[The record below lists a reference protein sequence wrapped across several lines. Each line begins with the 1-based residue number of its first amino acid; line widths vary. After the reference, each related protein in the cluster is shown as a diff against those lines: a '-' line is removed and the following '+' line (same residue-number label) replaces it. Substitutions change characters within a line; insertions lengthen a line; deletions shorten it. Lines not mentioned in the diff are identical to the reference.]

1 MTRPVT
7 PVRAASVLPVDG
19 KTLDAQLSPP
29 RTGRRARWSLTGIFG
44 GVLVAFWLFIAV
56 FGAWLTPYDPGAL
69 GDSAVLAGYSQAHLL
84 GTDYLG
90 RDVLSRILD
99 GARFTVGLALVAAVL
114 SCVLGTGLGL
124 LAALSGR
131 WVDEPLSR
139 LIDALISLPSK
150 MLALVMVSAFG
161 SSVPLLIVMAVVGY
175 APGCYRIAR
184 SLAMNLTELE
194 YVQVARTRGEGR
206 FYIALREMLP
216 NMRLPLLTDLGLR
229 FVYIVLLL
237 SGMSFLGLGV
247 QPPNADL
254 GSLVR
259 ENIGGLADGAP
270 AVLMPA
276 LAIGTLTVGVNLLID
291 RFGARRRGGR

>member
-1 MTRPVT
+1 MTRSVT
-7 PVRAASVLPVDG
+7 PGRAAPVLPVDG
-19 KTLDAQLSPP
+19 KTLDTQLSPA
-29 RTGRRARWSLTGIFG
+29 RTRRRARWSPTAIIG
-44 GVLVAFWLFIAV
+44 GLLVAFWLFIAL
-56 FGAWLTPYDPGAL
+56 FGVWLAPYDPSAL
-69 GDSAVLAGYSQAHLL
+69 GGAVLSGYSAAHPL

-99 GARFTVGLALVAAVL
+99 GARFTVGLALIAAVL
-114 SCVLGTGLGL
+114 ACALGSGLGL

-139 LIDALISLPSK
+139 LIDALISMPSK
-150 MLALVMVSAFG
+150 ITALVMVSAFG

-175 APGCYRIAR
+175 TPGCYRIAR

-206 FYIALREMLP
+206 LYIAVVEMLP

-291 RFGARRRGGR
+291 RFGARRRGAR

>member
-1 MTRPVT
+1 MTRSVT
-7 PVRAASVLPVDG
+7 PVRAAATLPVDG
-19 KTLDAQLSPP
+19 KTLDAQLAPP
-29 RTGRRARWSLTGIFG
+29 RTRRRARWSPTGMIG
-44 GVLVAFWLFIAV
+44 GFLVAFWLFIAL
-56 FGAWLTPYDPGAL
+56 FGVWLAPYDPSAL
-69 GDSAVLAGYSQAHLL
+69 GGSVLASYSAAHPL

-99 GARFTVGLALVAAVL
+99 GARFTVGLALLAAVL
-114 SCVLGTGLGL
+114 SCALGTGLGL

-139 LIDALISLPSK
+139 LIDALISMPSK
-150 MLALVMVSAFG
+150 ITALVMVSAFG

-175 APGCYRIAR
+175 TPGCYRIAR

-194 YVQVARTRGEGR
+194 YVQVARTRGEGKL
-206 FYIALREMLP
+206 YIALVEMLP

-247 QPPNADL
+247 QPPDADL

>member
-7 PVRAASVLPVDG
+7 PVRSAAVLPVDG

-29 RTGRRARWSLTGIFG
+29 RTRRPARWSLTGLIG
-44 GVLVAFWLFIAV
+44 GFLVAFWLFIAV
-56 FGAWLTPYDPGAL
+56 FGVWLAPYDPGAL
-69 GDSAVLAGYSQAHLL
+69 GGSVLASYSAAHPL
-84 GTDYLG
+84 GTDYMG

-99 GARFTVGLALVAAVL
+99 GARFTVGLALIAAVL
-114 SCVLGTGLGL
+114 SCALGTGLGL

-206 FYIALREMLP
+206 LYIALVEMLP

>member
-7 PVRAASVLPVDG
+7 PVRSAAVLPVDG

-29 RTGRRARWSLTGIFG
+29 RTRRRAGWSLTGLIG
-44 GVLVAFWLFIAV
+44 GFLVAFWLFIAV
-56 FGAWLTPYDPGAL
+56 FGVWLAPYDPGAL
-69 GDSAVLAGYSQAHLL
+69 GGSVLASYSAAHPL
-84 GTDYLG
+84 GTDYMG

-99 GARFTVGLALVAAVL
+99 GARFTVGLALFAAVL
-114 SCVLGTGLGL
+114 SCALGTGLGL

-206 FYIALREMLP
+206 LYIALVEMLP

>member
-7 PVRAASVLPVDG
+7 PVRSAAVLPVDG

-29 RTGRRARWSLTGIFG
+29 RTRRPARWSLTGLIG
-44 GVLVAFWLFIAV
+44 GFLVAFWLFIAV
-56 FGAWLTPYDPGAL
+56 FGVWLAPYDPGAL
-69 GDSAVLAGYSQAHLL
+69 GGSVLAGYSAAHPL
-84 GTDYLG
+84 GTDYMG

-99 GARFTVGLALVAAVL
+99 GARFTVGLALIAAVL
-114 SCVLGTGLGL
+114 SCALGTGLGL

-206 FYIALREMLP
+206 LYIALVEMLP
-216 NMRLPLLTDLGLR
+216 NMRLPLLTDLCLR

-247 QPPNADL
+247 QPPDADL

>member
-7 PVRAASVLPVDG
+7 PVRSTAVLPVDG

-29 RTGRRARWSLTGIFG
+29 RTRRRAGWSLTGLIG
-44 GVLVAFWLFIAV
+44 GFLVAFWLFIAV
-56 FGAWLTPYDPGAL
+56 FGVWLAPYDPGAL
-69 GDSAVLAGYSQAHLL
+69 GGSVLASYSAAHPL
-84 GTDYLG
+84 GTDYMG

-99 GARFTVGLALVAAVL
+99 GARFTVGLALIAAVL
-114 SCVLGTGLGL
+114 SCALGTGLGL

-206 FYIALREMLP
+206 LYIALVEMLP

>member
-7 PVRAASVLPVDG
+7 PVRAAAALSADG

-29 RTGRRARWSLTGIFG
+29 RTQRRSNWSLTGTFG
-44 GVLVAFWLFIAV
+44 GILVAFWLFIAV
-56 FGAWLTPYDPGAL
+56 FGVWLAPYDPGAL
-69 GDSAVLAGYSQAHLL
+69 GDSAVLASYSAAHPL

-90 RDVLSRILD
+90 RDVLSRIFD
-99 GARFTVGLALVAAVL
+99 GARFTVGLALLAAVL
-114 SCVLGTGLGL
+114 ACALGTGLGL

-139 LIDALISLPSK
+139 LIDALISMPSK
-150 MLALVMVSAFG
+150 ITALVMVSAFG

-175 APGCYRIAR
+175 TPGCYRTAR

-206 FYIALREMLP
+206 LYIALREMLP

-291 RFGARRRGGR
+291 RFGARRQGGR